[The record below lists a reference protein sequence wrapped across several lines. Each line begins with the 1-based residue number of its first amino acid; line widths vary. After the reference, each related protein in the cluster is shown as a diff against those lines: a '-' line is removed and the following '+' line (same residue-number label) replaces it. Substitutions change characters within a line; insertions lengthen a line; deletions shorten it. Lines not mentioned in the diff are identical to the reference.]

1 MRVLLILFI
10 LLGFPA
16 LEIFVLAKLAGAIGW
31 WLLLWLIL
39 SAFAGWTLIQEEKM
53 AMFGR
58 LFSALQSGQ
67 PLGYAMLD
75 SLRTLFA
82 GVLLIFPGVV
92 SDFIALVLL
101 LLPRPKASGPAPRN
115 ANPSRDSGPDGDVI
129 IEGEWQREE
138 DKRLK

>member
-16 LEIFVLAKLAGAIGW
+16 LEIFVLAKLAGIIGW

-39 SAFAGWTLIQEEKM
+39 SAFVGWTLIQEEKL

-75 SLRTLFA
+75 SMRTLLA

-92 SDFIALVLL
+92 SDVMALVLL
-101 LLPRPKASGPAPRN
+101 IRPQGLFHAQG
-115 ANPSRDSGPDGDVI
+115 
-129 IEGEWQREE
+129 
-138 DKRLK
+138 

>member
-1 MRVLLILFI
+1 MRLLIVFFI

-16 LEIFVLAKLAGAIGW
+16 LEIVVLFRVADAIGW
-31 WLLLWLIL
+31 WLLPWLIL
-39 SAFAGWTLIQEEKM
+39 SAAAGWTLIQEERL

-58 LFSALQSGQ
+58 LFSSLQSGQ
-67 PLGYAMLD
+67 PPGYAMLD

-82 GVLLIFPGVV
+82 GVLLIFPGVI
-92 SDFIALVLL
+92 SDGLAVLLL
-101 LLPRPKASGPAPRN
+101 LLPRAKVPQRPMSGE
-115 ANPSRDSGPDGDVI
+115 SEEVI

>member
-1 MRVLLILFI
+1 MRFLLILFI

-16 LEIFVLAKLAGAIGW
+16 LEVFVMVELSGVIGW

-39 SAFAGWTLIQEEKM
+39 SAFAGWTLIQEEKL
-53 AMFGR
+53 AVFGR
-58 LFSALQSGQ
+58 LFSSLQSGQ

-75 SLRTLFA
+75 SMRTLIA

-92 SDFIALVLL
+92 SDVMALALL
-101 LLPRPKASGPAPRN
+101 LLPRPRVARGAKPL
-115 ANPSRDSGPDGDVI
+115 PDEGV

-138 DKRLK
+138 DKKLK

>member
-1 MRVLLILFI
+1 MRFLLIVFI

-16 LEIFVLAKLAGAIGW
+16 LEIFVLVKLAAILGW
-31 WLLLWLIL
+31 WLLLWLVL
-39 SAFAGWTLIQEEKM
+39 AAFAGWTLIQEEKL

-58 LFSALQSGQ
+58 LFSSLQSGQ

-75 SLRTLFA
+75 SLRTLLA

-92 SDFIALVLL
+92 SDVLALLLL
-101 LLPRPKASGPAPRN
+101 LLPRPKALRRPVAEESG
-115 ANPSRDSGPDGDVI
+115 DII